1 MNDVGHALDLATF
14 RGHGRLIIP
23 VDDLM
28 EQLGIP
34 LDRSHSFIQP
44 GLEGHDWVPL
54 IDLPVIS
61 GSHGLVEPVVQALP
75 QRNGIWP
82 QHCSNLGLVGS
93 EPWEFL
99 HFQLRFDLPA
109 VAR

>member
-14 RGHGRLIIP
+14 RGYGRLIIS

-44 GLEGHDWVPL
+44 CLEGHDWVP
-54 IDLPVIS
+54 
-61 GSHGLVEPVVQALP
+61 
-75 QRNGIWP
+75 
-82 QHCSNLGLVGS
+82 
-93 EPWEFL
+93 
-99 HFQLRFDLPA
+99 
-109 VAR
+109 

>member
-1 MNDVGHALDLATF
+1 MSSITRLLGGRSHLIGQILAGRIKLGLNPMYDVGHALDLATL

-44 GLEGHDWVPL
+44 GLEGHDWVP
-54 IDLPVIS
+54 
-61 GSHGLVEPVVQALP
+61 
-75 QRNGIWP
+75 
-82 QHCSNLGLVGS
+82 
-93 EPWEFL
+93 
-99 HFQLRFDLPA
+99 
-109 VAR
+109 